1 MSLPRFP
8 IIPIQTRAA
17 AKRHAE
23 DPSSSSPLAKQPR
36 HALPTFPPCR
46 SLAPTPPAPS
56 PFSPIPV
63 VLWHFVATFLAAA
76 SDLVHLAQ
84 TGHHLM
90 FVMDCPTPWKQVMVV
105 LDLGSDWY
113 KRESEIQCF
122 RTGSKERFSCFPK
135 SLCTSLFRHVE
146 KLGMRTFSQ
155 YHSPLPALSRVTC
168 LHIISSKNSDVKS
181 NEAIW
186 EHWGTL
192 KDLAVE
198 SHYRT
203 VIPPGLESLTYKGY
217 YACDLRVIPGESYS
231 LQKLTIKGEFKIFEW
246 SLFQQTQAVMDSF
259 TNLRELHLKSENFNW
274 IWKASKFIVAQRHP
288 RYTPMIFRT
297 VQVLNC
303 TNDRNDR
310 EMERQDKTP
319 NMYMDIEQSFPA
331 LKVLRIEGLVIMDL
345 YYLLRHFYLRCKS
358 SFWKQLTIELFEK
371 RTKNH
376 AASEYRLSAFRL
388 QLDPTGCECSECRLA
403 VWRIY

>member
-113 KRESEIQCF
+113 K
-122 RTGSKERFSCFPK
+122 TGIGDPVLFVRGARRDSRVFPK

-192 KDLAVE
+192 ATLL
-198 SHYRT
+198 SNLITGT

-231 LQKLTIKGEFKIFEW
+231 LQKLTIKGEFKI
-246 SLFQQTQAVMDSF
+246 SSGAYS
-259 TNLRELHLKSENFNW
+259 
-274 IWKASKFIVAQRHP
+274 SKHR
-288 RYTPMIFRT
+288 R
-297 VQVLNC
+297 
-303 TNDRNDR
+303 
-310 EMERQDKTP
+310 
-319 NMYMDIEQSFPA
+319 
-331 LKVLRIEGLVIMDL
+331 
-345 YYLLRHFYLRCKS
+345 
-358 SFWKQLTIELFEK
+358 
-371 RTKNH
+371 
-376 AASEYRLSAFRL
+376 
-388 QLDPTGCECSECRLA
+388 
-403 VWRIY
+403 